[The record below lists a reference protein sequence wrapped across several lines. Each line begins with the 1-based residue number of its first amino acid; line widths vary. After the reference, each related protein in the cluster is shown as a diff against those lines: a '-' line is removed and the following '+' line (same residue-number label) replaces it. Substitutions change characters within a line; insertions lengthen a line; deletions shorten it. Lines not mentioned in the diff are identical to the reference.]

1 MNSSTQPSRYP
12 LRNLPRDVFELLGS
26 MRFAVSLLMFICI
39 ASLLGTVLAQNRP
52 SNTYID
58 QFGPFWFEVF
68 DKFSIWH
75 VYNSWWFLTIMGFL
89 VVSTSVCLIRNTP
102 KMLREARSFREH
114 VRASSLRAF
123 PHRVEIRD
131 VAAVDEAAGGVKG
144 LLTQQGYAVRER
156 RDGDGVML
164 AAKKGSANRLGYIC
178 AHSAM
183 VIICI
188 GGLLDSELGVR
199 LQVMLAGK
207 QPIVENMLISQVPAS
222 GRLSVANPSFR
233 ASVLIPEGGQASTA
247 VVMVGDGALVQ
258 PLPFTLKLKKF
269 LVDYYSTGM
278 PSRFA
283 SEVEVTDPDTGK
295 TFDSTIE
302 VNEPLRYKGVTVYQS
317 SFDDGGSTVK
327 LKGYPLVG
335 AGNTPFEVDGT
346 VGKAAEITARS
357 GDGSAREMQVDITAL
372 RPINV
377 EDLTGGTPSGKPM
390 TLGEHVASVS
400 GSAAG
405 KKNEHLRNVGPS
417 VEYRLIDQAGQ
428 AHEFMNYMLPV
439 ELDGAAVFLAGVR
452 NNASE
457 NYRYLRIPADADSS
471 MAEFMQLRAALAD
484 PAARREAA
492 RRFAERNSPS
502 AAERSSLQT
511 AAERAL
517 DTFSTGG
524 LQAIAGFLQAN
535 TPQADLERAADVVI
549 RLIGVSMAE
558 LRAVARERA
567 GLPVLPETGSE
578 AEQAAQWSRLAV
590 AALSDLNVYPAPVFL
605 TLSDFKQVQ
614 ASVFQV
620 SRTPGK
626 TAVYIG
632 CLLLV
637 LGVFSMFYIRDR
649 RVWVWI
655 KPAADGAGSDVHAA
669 MTSQKRTLDFNHE
682 FERFKQ
688 ALLRRNRS

>member
-1 MNSSTQPSRYP
+1 
-12 LRNLPRDVFELLGS
+12 

-52 SNTYID
+52 SNSYID

-75 VYNSWWFLTIMGFL
+75 VYNSWWFLAIMGFL
-89 VVSTSVCLIRNTP
+89 VVSTTLCLIRNTP
-102 KMLREARSFREH
+102 KMLRDARSFREH
-114 VRASSLRAF
+114 VRVSSLRAF
-123 PHRVEIRD
+123 PHRVETRETTS
-131 VAAVDEAAGGVKG
+131 VDETVNHVKG
-144 LLTQQGYAVRER
+144 LLTKQGYAVRER
-156 RDGDGVML
+156 RDNDGVML

-199 LQVMLAGK
+199 LQVMLTGK
-207 QPIVENMLISQVPAS
+207 QPIVDNMLISQVPAS
-222 GRLSVANPSFR
+222 GLLPMSNPSFR
-233 ASVLIPEGGQASTA
+233 ASVLIPEGGRANSA

-283 SEVEVTDPDTGK
+283 SEVEVTDPETGE

-317 SFDDGGSTVK
+317 SFDDGGSTVN

-335 AGNTPFEVDGT
+335 AVNKPFQVDGT
-346 VGKAAEITARS
+346 VGESAEITAQAS
-357 GDGSAREMQVDITAL
+357 DGNARDMQIQITAL

-377 EDLTGGTPSGKPM
+377 EDLTGGAPTGNTM
-390 TLGEHVASVS
+390 TFGEHVASVT

-405 KKNEHLRNVGPS
+405 KQNDHLRNVGPS
-417 VEYRLIDQAGQ
+417 IEYRLLDQAGQ

-439 ELDGAAVFLAGVR
+439 ELDGAGVFLAGVR

-457 NYRYLRIPADADSS
+457 NYRYLRIPADADNSLN
-471 MAEFMQLRAALAD
+471 EFMQLRSALAD
-484 PAARREAA
+484 PVARREAA

-502 AAERSSLQT
+502 PAERASLQT

-524 LQAIAGFLQAN
+524 LQAIAGFLQTN
-535 TPQADLERAADVVI
+535 TPPDDLERAADVVI
-549 RLIGVSMAE
+549 RLIGLSMTE
-558 LRAVARERA
+558 LRAVARERG
-567 GLPVLPETGSE
+567 GLPPLPESGPE
-578 AEQAAQWSRLAV
+578 AEKAAQWSRLAV
-590 AALSDLNVYPAPVFL
+590 AALSDLHMYPAPVFL
-605 TLSDFKQVQ
+605 ALSDFKHVQ

-626 TAVYIG
+626 TAVYLG

-637 LGVFSMFYIRDR
+637 LGVFAMFYIRDR
-649 RVWVWI
+649 RVWAWI
-655 KPAADGAGSDVHAA
+655 KPAEDGAGSDIHAA
-669 MTSQKRTLDFNHE
+669 MTSQKRTLDFNQE
-682 FERFKQ
+682 FDRFKQ
-688 ALLRRNRS
+688 ALLGRNRS